1 VHQGHCPLDNAQAI
15 HDGVVG
21 AQQHIHHRIPDAH
34 HIKRLPQAHAR
45 GLSTCARPLAR
56 QERPDATAVEAAG
69 NSATLR
75 PAGSLVAEFPAAS
88 AAGAPV
94 CSTSQAV
101 GSVRAVT
108 LLTDGSPNA
117 NPYRLPRDVR
127 PDRYDIVIEPD
138 LDAARFVGEVHIEAT
153 VHAPID
159 SVTLNAAE
167 LECSDVM
174 LSQDGTTSG
183 AEISFDAETERMTL
197 RPADGRRLEPG
208 NLRISCTFAG
218 ELNDQLR
225 GFYRSTFVD
234 EAGEAHTIATTQFE
248 STNARRAFP
257 CFDEPDFKAVF
268 GVTMIVPADLMAVSC
283 GEVVSSEILADGRRR
298 DTFADTMQM
307 STYLMAFIVGDL
319 EATEPIDV
327 GGVPL
332 RIVHVRGKSALTG
345 FGLEA
350 GAFALAW
357 LVDYYGIGYP
367 GTKVDLIAV
376 PDFAF
381 GAMENM
387 GAITFRETLL
397 LADPQKATTA
407 ELLRI
412 VDVVAHELA
421 HMWFG
426 NLVTMDWWNGI
437 WLKEAFATF
446 MQVAATDAFRPEWKR
461 WDEFSIERGAAFDVD
476 ALSTTRPVEY
486 EVVSPADAEGMYDV
500 LTYEKGA
507 AVVRMLEQYLGPD
520 RFAAGVHNY
529 LERHSYANTTT
540 TDLWDAL
547 ETSSG
552 EPVRT
557 VMDGWI
563 FTGGYP
569 IVSVEPHPSGLTLS
583 QHRFVYGTARSGA
596 DAAGPGGPG
605 AGGQGSAVWS
615 VPVMVRARLADGRTV
630 TERLLLSDATAN
642 VDLGGTVEW
651 AVVNAGGHG
660 YYRVRYS
667 AGLLAAVARQA
678 LEVLE
683 PIERYGLVD
692 DTYAAV
698 VAGDASAAEFI
709 GLVTDLGSETD
720 LHVWQRTIG
729 GLKGLHA
736 IAEPDGREALSVL
749 IRDLATTALG
759 VLGFEP
765 QPGEP
770 DLDRE
775 LRGVLFE
782 AAGGR
787 GRDELVRARARAI
800 FENTT
805 DSGDAVEPNL
815 AAAAVQVV
823 AAAGDE
829 TDYGRM
835 LELYRSAD
843 TPQSELRYL
852 QSLLLFE
859 DAALFKRTLEL
870 FAAEV
875 RTQNAPYL
883 LGAAMT
889 HLDHGPAAWAFIR
902 DRWDELTDRFPQN
915 SISRMAGG
923 IRGLHTRELAG
934 EVDAF
939 FAEHEVPQGAL
950 TLAQHIEKM
959 WVNVRLREREGARI
973 GPDPAAPAS

>member
-1 VHQGHCPLDNAQAI
+1 M
-15 HDGVVG
+15 
-21 AQQHIHHRIPDAH
+21 
-34 HIKRLPQAHAR
+34 
-45 GLSTCARPLAR
+45 
-56 QERPDATAVEAAG
+56 
-69 NSATLR
+69 
-75 PAGSLVAEFPAAS
+75 
-88 AAGAPV
+88 
-94 CSTSQAV
+94 
-101 GSVRAVT
+101 RAVT
-108 LLTDGSPNA
+108 LLTDSSPDA
-117 NPYRLPRDVR
+117 NPYRLPRNVH
-127 PDRYDIVIEPD
+127 PVRYDILIEPD
-138 LDAARFVGEVHIEAT
+138 LEAARFVGEVSIDAK
-153 VHAPID
+153 VHASID

-167 LECSDVM
+167 LECTDATLRQGDRTV
-174 LSQDGTTSG
+174 G
-183 AEISFDAETERMTL
+183 ADISFDPDTERMML
-197 RPADGRRLEPG
+197 RPADGSRLEPG
-208 NLRISCTFAG
+208 DLQIACTFAG
-218 ELNDQLR
+218 VLNDQLR

-234 EAGEAHTIATTQFE
+234 EAGETHTIATTQFE

-257 CFDEPDFKAVF
+257 CFDEPDLKAVF
-268 GVTMIVPADLMAVSC
+268 GVTMIVPAGLMAVSC
-283 GEVVSSEILADGRRR
+283 GEVVSSETLPDGRRR

-319 EATEPIDV
+319 EATDPVDV

-332 RIVHVRGKSALTG
+332 RIVHVRGKSALTS

-357 LVDYYGIGYP
+357 LVDYYGIDYP

-446 MQVAATDAFRPEWKR
+446 MQVATTDAFRPEWKR
-461 WDEFSIERGAAFDVD
+461 WDEFCIERGAAFDVD
-476 ALSTTRPVEY
+476 ALSSTRPIEY
-486 EVVSPADAEGMYDV
+486 EVISPADAEGMYDV

-520 RFAAGVHNY
+520 RFAVGVQHY

-552 EPVRT
+552 EPVRS

-563 FTGGYP
+563 FKGGYP
-569 IVSVEPHPSGLTLS
+569 ILSVERDADGLKVS
-583 QHRFVYGTARSGA
+583 QQRFTYGG
-596 DAAGPGGPG
+596 DAPNA
-605 AGGQGSAVWS
+605 ASAEQGDGELWS
-615 VPVMVRARLADGRTV
+615 VPVMVRAQLAGTGIV
-630 TERLLLSDATAN
+630 ERRFLLSGASTV
-642 VDLGGTVEW
+642 VDLGGPVSW
-651 AVVNAGGHG
+651 AVVNSGGHG
-660 YYRVRYS
+660 YYRVRY
-667 AGLLAAVARQA
+667 GGDLLGAVSRQA
-678 LEVLE
+678 LEVLD

-709 GLVTDLGSETD
+709 ELVTDLGLETD
-720 LHVWQRTIG
+720 LHVWQRMIG

-736 IAEPDGREALSVL
+736 IAEPTGRAALEVL

-787 GRDELVRARARAI
+787 GRDELVRTRAREI
-800 FENTT
+800 FETSIGN
-805 DSGDAVEPNL
+805 GNAVEPNL
-815 AAAAVQVV
+815 AAAAVQVA
-823 AAAGDE
+823 AAAGDQ
-829 TDYGRM
+829 TDYERM
-835 LELYRSAD
+835 IDLYRSAD

-852 QSLLLFE
+852 QALLGFEPRDLFE
-859 DAALFKRTLEL
+859 RTLEL
-870 FAAEV
+870 IATEV
-875 RTQNAPYL
+875 RTQNAPYM

-889 HLDHGPAAWAFIR
+889 HLDWGPVAWKFVR
-902 DRWDELTDRFPQN
+902 DQWDELTSRFPQN
-915 SISRMAGG
+915 SIPRMVGG
-923 IRGLHTRELAG
+923 IRGLNTRELAD
-934 EVDAF
+934 EVEAF

-950 TLAQHIEKM
+950 TVAQHLEKM
-959 WVNVRLREREGARI
+959 WVNVRLRERESARL
-973 GPDPAAPAS
+973 G

>member
-1 VHQGHCPLDNAQAI
+1 MPTTSSESADSTH
-15 HDGVVG
+15 VG
-21 AQQHIHHRIPDAH
+21 LA
-34 HIKRLPQAHAR
+34 PQ
-45 GLSTCARPLAR
+45 L
-56 QERPDATAVEAAG
+56 
-69 NSATLR
+69 
-75 PAGSLVAEFPAAS
+75 AGSH
-88 AAGAPV
+88 G
-94 CSTSQAV
+94 V

-138 LDAARFVGEVHIEAT
+138 LGAARFVGEVRIEAT

-167 LECSDVM
+167 LECSDAA
-174 LSQDGTTSG
+174 LSQGSTTSS
-183 AEISFDAETERMTL
+183 AEISFDPETERMTL
-197 RPADGRRLEPG
+197 RPSDGRQLEPG
-208 NLRISCTFAG
+208 DLRISCTFAG

-234 EAGEAHTIATTQFE
+234 EAGETRTIATTQFE

-257 CFDEPDFKAVF
+257 CFDEPDLKAVF

-319 EATEPIDV
+319 EATEPTDV

-357 LVDYYGIGYP
+357 LVDYYGIPYP

-446 MQVAATDAFRPEWKR
+446 MQVATTDAFRPEWKR

-476 ALSTTRPVEY
+476 ALSTTRPIEY

-520 RFAAGVHNY
+520 RFAAGVQRY

-552 EPVRT
+552 EPVRS

-583 QHRFVYGTARSGA
+583 QHRFVYGTESEGL
-596 DAAGPGGPG
+596 
-605 AGGQGSAVWS
+605 WS
-615 VPVMVRARLADGRTV
+615 VPVMVRARLVDGSTAER
-630 TERLLLSDATAN
+630 RLLLTDAAAT
-642 VDLGGTVEW
+642 VDLGGGVEW

-660 YYRVRYS
+660 YYRVRY
-667 AGLLAAVARQA
+667 GTDLLAAVARQA

-720 LHVWQRTIG
+720 LHVWQRMIG

-736 IAEPDGREALSVL
+736 IAEPDGRETLAVL

-787 GRDELVRARARAI
+787 GRDELVRARAREL
-800 FENTT
+800 FETAV
-805 DSGDAVEPNL
+805 DSRAAVEPNL
-815 AAAAVQVV
+815 AAAAVQVA

-829 TDYGRM
+829 TDYERM

-843 TPQSELRYL
+843 TPQSELRYV

-859 DAALFKRTLEL
+859 DPTLFKRTLEL

-889 HLDHGPAAWAFIR
+889 HLDHGPMAWAFVR

-915 SISRMAGG
+915 SISRMVGG
-923 IRGLHTRELAG
+923 IRGLHTRALAA
-934 EVDAF
+934 EVEAF
-939 FAEHEVPQGAL
+939 FSEHEVPQGAL
-950 TLAQHIEKM
+950 TVAQHLEKM

-973 GPDPAAPAS
+973 G

>member
-1 VHQGHCPLDNAQAI
+1 MPTTSSESADSTH
-15 HDGVVG
+15 VG
-21 AQQHIHHRIPDAH
+21 LA
-34 HIKRLPQAHAR
+34 PQ
-45 GLSTCARPLAR
+45 LASSH
-56 QERPDATAVEAAG
+56 G
-69 NSATLR
+69 
-75 PAGSLVAEFPAAS
+75 
-88 AAGAPV
+88 
-94 CSTSQAV
+94 V

-138 LDAARFVGEVHIEAT
+138 LGAARFVGEVRIEAT

-167 LECSDVM
+167 LECSDAA
-174 LSQDGTTSG
+174 LSQGSTTSS
-183 AEISFDAETERMTL
+183 AEISFDPETERMTL
-197 RPADGRRLEPG
+197 RPSDGRQLEPG
-208 NLRISCTFAG
+208 DLRISCTFAG

-234 EAGEAHTIATTQFE
+234 EAGETRTIATTQFE

-257 CFDEPDFKAVF
+257 CFDEPDLKAVF

-319 EATEPIDV
+319 EATEPTDV

-357 LVDYYGIGYP
+357 LVDYYGIPYP

-446 MQVAATDAFRPEWKR
+446 MQVATTDAFRPEWKR

-476 ALSTTRPVEY
+476 ALSTTRPIEY

-520 RFAAGVHNY
+520 RFAAGVQHY

-552 EPVRT
+552 EPVRS

-583 QHRFVYGTARSGA
+583 QHRFVYGTDSEGL
-596 DAAGPGGPG
+596 
-605 AGGQGSAVWS
+605 WS
-615 VPVMVRARLADGRTV
+615 VPVMVRARLVDGSTAER
-630 TERLLLSDATAN
+630 RLLLTDTAAT
-642 VDLGGTVEW
+642 VDLGGGVEW

-660 YYRVRYS
+660 YYRVRY
-667 AGLLAAVARQA
+667 GTDLLAAVARQA

-720 LHVWQRTIG
+720 LHVWQRMIG

-736 IAEPDGREALSVL
+736 IAEPDGRETLAVL

-787 GRDELVRARARAI
+787 GRDELVRARAREL
-800 FENTT
+800 FETAV
-805 DSGDAVEPNL
+805 DSRAAVEPNL
-815 AAAAVQVV
+815 AAAAVQVA

-829 TDYGRM
+829 TDYERM

-843 TPQSELRYL
+843 TPQSELRYV

-859 DAALFKRTLEL
+859 DPTLFKRTLEL

-889 HLDHGPAAWAFIR
+889 HLDHGPMAWAFVR

-915 SISRMAGG
+915 SISRMVGG
-923 IRGLHTRELAG
+923 IRGLHTRALAA
-934 EVDAF
+934 EVEAF
-939 FAEHEVPQGAL
+939 FSEHEVPQGAL
-950 TLAQHIEKM
+950 TVAQHLEKM

-973 GPDPAAPAS
+973 G

>member
-1 VHQGHCPLDNAQAI
+1 M
-15 HDGVVG
+15 
-21 AQQHIHHRIPDAH
+21 
-34 HIKRLPQAHAR
+34 R
-45 GLSTCARPLAR
+45 G
-56 QERPDATAVEAAG
+56 
-69 NSATLR
+69 
-75 PAGSLVAEFPAAS
+75 
-88 AAGAPV
+88 
-94 CSTSQAV
+94 
-101 GSVRAVT
+101 VT
-108 LLTDGSPNA
+108 LLTDGSPAA
-117 NPYRLPRDVR
+117 NPYRLPRDVL
-127 PDRYDIVIEPD
+127 PTRYDIIIEPD
-138 LDAARFVGEVHIEAT
+138 LDEARFAGEVVISAT
-153 VHAPID
+153 SYAPVD
-159 SVTLNAAE
+159 SIMLNAAD
-167 LECSDVM
+167 LECSEATLRQNGSSVA
-174 LSQDGTTSG
+174 
-183 AEISFDAETERMTL
+183 AEVTFQPETERMTL
-197 RPADGRRLEPG
+197 RPADGRRIEPG
-208 NLRISCTFAG
+208 DLQISCTFAG

-234 EAGEAHTIATTQFE
+234 EAGEARTIATTQFE

-268 GVTMIVPADLMAVSC
+268 GVTMIVPAELMAVSC
-283 GEVVSSEILADGRRR
+283 GAVVSSQVLADGRRR

-319 EATEPIDV
+319 EATEPVDV

-332 RIVHVRGKSALTG
+332 RIVYVRGKSELTS

-357 LVDYYGIGYP
+357 LVDYYGIDYP

-397 LADPQKATTA
+397 LADPRTATTA

-446 MQVAATDAFRPEWKR
+446 MQVATTDAFRPEWKR
-461 WDEFSIERGAAFDVD
+461 WDEFCIERGAAFDVD

-520 RFAAGVHNY
+520 RFAAGVQHY

-552 EPVRT
+552 EPVRS

-563 FTGGYP
+563 FTRGYP
-569 IVSVEPHPSGLTLS
+569 IVSVEPHPAGLTVA
-583 QHRFVYGTARSGA
+583 QHRFMYGSGDSTAA
-596 DAAGPGGPG
+596 DDAAE
-605 AGGQGSAVWS
+605 AATWS

-630 TERLLLSDATAN
+630 SERLLLTEASTD
-642 VDLGGTVEW
+642 VDLGGPVEW
-651 AVVNAGGHG
+651 AIVNSGGHG

-667 AGLLAAVARQA
+667 ADLLAAVARQA

-698 VAGDASAAEFI
+698 VAGNASAADFI
-709 GLVTDLGSETD
+709 GLVTDLGAETD
-720 LHVWQRTIG
+720 LHVWQRMIG

-736 IAEPDGREALSVL
+736 IAEPDGRAALAVL

-765 QPGEP
+765 QPGES

-787 GRDELVRARARAI
+787 GRDELVRTRAKEMLETAI
-800 FENTT
+800 G
-805 DSGDAVEPNL
+805 DSAAVEPNL
-815 AAAAVQVV
+815 AAAAVQVA

-829 TDYGRM
+829 TDYEQM
-835 LELYRSAD
+835 AELYRSAD

-859 DAALFKRTLEL
+859 DSGLFKRTLEL

-883 LGAAMT
+883 LSAAMT
-889 HLDHGPAAWAFIR
+889 HLDHGPVAWAFVR
-902 DRWDELTDRFPQN
+902 DRWDELTDQFPQN
-915 SISRMAGG
+915 SISRMVGG
-923 IRGLHTRELAG
+923 IRALHTRELAT
-934 EVDAF
+934 EVETF
-939 FAEHEVPQGAL
+939 FSEHEVPQGAL
-950 TLAQHIEKM
+950 TVAQHIEKM
-959 WVNVRLREREGARI
+959 WVNVRLREREGARL
-973 GPDPAAPAS
+973 G

>member
-1 VHQGHCPLDNAQAI
+1 M
-15 HDGVVG
+15 
-21 AQQHIHHRIPDAH
+21 
-34 HIKRLPQAHAR
+34 
-45 GLSTCARPLAR
+45 
-56 QERPDATAVEAAG
+56 
-69 NSATLR
+69 
-75 PAGSLVAEFPAAS
+75 
-88 AAGAPV
+88 
-94 CSTSQAV
+94 
-101 GSVRAVT
+101 RAVT
-108 LLTDGSPNA
+108 FLTDGSPDA
-117 NPYRLPRDVR
+117 NPYRLPRDVL
-127 PDRYDIVIEPD
+127 PSRYDIVIEPD
-138 LDAARFVGEVHIEAT
+138 IEETRFVGEVVISAT
-153 VHAPID
+153 VQAAVD
-159 SVTLNAAE
+159 SIMLNAAD
-167 LECSDVM
+167 LECSRAT
-174 LSQDGTTSG
+174 LQQDGSAIA
-183 AEISFDAETERMTL
+183 AEVTFDAETERMAL
-197 RPADGRRLEPG
+197 RPADGRRLETG
-208 NLRISCTFAG
+208 ELRISCTFAG

-234 EAGEAHTIATTQFE
+234 EDGEVRTIATTQFE

-283 GEVVSSEILADGRRR
+283 SEVVSSEILADGRRR
-298 DTFADTMQM
+298 DTFTDTMEM

-319 EATEPIDV
+319 EATEPVDV

-397 LADPQKATTA
+397 LADPDKATTA

-446 MQVAATDAFRPEWKR
+446 MQVATTDAFRPEWKR

-507 AVVRMLEQYLGPD
+507 AVVRMLEQFLGPD
-520 RFAAGVHNY
+520 RFAAGVQHY

-552 EPVRT
+552 EPVRS

-563 FTGGYP
+563 FTRGYP
-569 IVSVEPHPSGLTLS
+569 IVSVEPHHDGLRIA
-583 QHRFVYGTARSGA
+583 QHRFVYGSGDSA
-596 DAAGPGGPG
+596 GAETPDAAI
-605 AGGQGSAVWS
+605 WS
-615 VPVMVRARLADGRTV
+615 VPVMVRARLVDGSTV
-630 TERLLLSDATAN
+630 ERQFLLTDASAAL
-642 VDLGGTVEW
+642 DLGGPVEW
-651 AVVNAGGHG
+651 AIVNSGGHG

-667 AGLLAAVARQA
+667 AELLAAVARQA

-709 GLVTDLGSETD
+709 GLVADLGSETD
-720 LHVWQRTIG
+720 LHVWQRMIW

-736 IAEPDGREALSVL
+736 IASPGGREALAVL

-770 DLDRE
+770 DLERE

-787 GRDELVRARARAI
+787 GRDELVRARAREL
-800 FENTT
+800 FEEAVGN
-805 DSGDAVEPNL
+805 SAAVEPNL
-815 AAAAVQVV
+815 AAAVVQVA

-829 TDYGRM
+829 TDYEQM
-835 LELYRSAD
+835 LELYGSAD

-859 DAALFKRTLEL
+859 DRGLFERTLEL

-889 HLDHGPAAWAFIR
+889 HLDHGPLAWAFIR

-915 SISRMAGG
+915 SISRMVGG
-923 IRGLHTRELAG
+923 IRGLHTRELAT
-934 EVDAF
+934 EVEAF
-939 FAEHEVPQGAL
+939 FSEHEVPQGAL
-950 TLAQHIEKM
+950 TVAQHVEKM

-973 GPDPAAPAS
+973 SQAAAAPTS

>member
-1 VHQGHCPLDNAQAI
+1 M
-15 HDGVVG
+15 
-21 AQQHIHHRIPDAH
+21 
-34 HIKRLPQAHAR
+34 
-45 GLSTCARPLAR
+45 
-56 QERPDATAVEAAG
+56 
-69 NSATLR
+69 
-75 PAGSLVAEFPAAS
+75 
-88 AAGAPV
+88 
-94 CSTSQAV
+94 
-101 GSVRAVT
+101 RAVT
-108 LLTDGSPNA
+108 FLIPGPPPKSGSDGSGAPDA
-117 NPYRLPRDVR
+117 NPYRLPRDVQ
-127 PDRYDIVIEPD
+127 PVRYDIVIEPD
-138 LDAARFVGEVHIEAT
+138 LEAARFVGEVRIEAT
-153 VHAPID
+153 VQRPVD
-159 SVTLNAAE
+159 SVTLNAAD
-167 LECSDVM
+167 LECSDATLRQSGRAV
-174 LSQDGTTSG
+174 G
-183 AEISFDAETERMTL
+183 AEISFDPETERMTL
-197 RPADGRRLEPG
+197 RPVDGSSLDVGQVQIACR
-208 NLRISCTFAG
+208 FAG

-234 EAGEAHTIATTQFE
+234 EAGETRTIATTQFE

-257 CFDEPDFKAVF
+257 CFDEPDLKAVF
-268 GVTMIVPADLMAVSC
+268 GVTMIVPPDLMAVSC
-283 GEVVSSEILADGRRR
+283 GELVSSEATTDGRRR
-298 DTFADTMQM
+298 DTFADTIQM

-319 EATEPIDV
+319 EATDPVDV

-332 RIVHVRGKSALTG
+332 RIVHVRGKSALTA

-350 GAFALAW
+350 GAFSLAW
-357 LVDYYGIGYP
+357 LVDYYGIDYP

-446 MQVAATDAFRPEWKR
+446 MQVATTDAFRPEWKR

-520 RFAAGVHNY
+520 RFAAGVQHY
-529 LERHSYANTTT
+529 LERNSYANTTT

-547 ETSSG
+547 ESSSG
-552 EPVRT
+552 EPVRS

-563 FTGGYP
+563 FKGGYP
-569 IVSVEPHPSGLTLS
+569 IVSVDAHSSGLTVS
-583 QHRFVYGTARSGA
+583 QHRFVYGTGESDDA
-596 DAAGPGGPG
+596 DAEI
-605 AGGQGSAVWS
+605 WS
-615 VPVMVRARLADGRTV
+615 VPVMVRARLADGNTV
-630 TERLLLSDATAN
+630 ERRLLLADASAT
-642 VDLGGTVEW
+642 VDLDGPVEW
-651 AVVNAGGHG
+651 TVVNAGGHG

-667 AGLLAAVARQA
+667 GDLLAAVARQA

-720 LHVWQRTIG
+720 LHVWQRMIW

-736 IAEPDGREALSVL
+736 IAEPAGRETVAVL

-787 GRDELVRARARAI
+787 GRDELVRTRAREL
-800 FENTT
+800 FEAA
-805 DSGDAVEPNL
+805 SGNGAAVEPNL
-815 AAAAVQVV
+815 AAAAVQV
-823 AAAGDE
+823 AAASGDE
-829 TDYGRM
+829 TDYERM
-835 LELYRSAD
+835 VELYRSAD

-852 QSLLLFE
+852 QALLLFE
-859 DAALFKRTLEL
+859 DRQLFERTLEL
-870 FAAEV
+870 FATEV

-889 HLDHGPAAWAFIR
+889 HLDWGPVAWEFIR
-902 DRWDELTDRFPQN
+902 DQWDELTSRFPQN
-915 SISRMAGG
+915 SISRMVGG
-923 IRGLHTRELAG
+923 IRGLNTRDLAT
-934 EVDAF
+934 EVETF
-939 FAEHEVPQGAL
+939 FATHEVPQGAL
-950 TLAQHIEKM
+950 TVAQHIEKM
-959 WVNVRLREREGARI
+959 WVNVRLREHEGARI
-973 GPDPAAPAS
+973 GLPSQAQTS

>member
-1 VHQGHCPLDNAQAI
+1 M
-15 HDGVVG
+15 
-21 AQQHIHHRIPDAH
+21 
-34 HIKRLPQAHAR
+34 
-45 GLSTCARPLAR
+45 
-56 QERPDATAVEAAG
+56 
-69 NSATLR
+69 
-75 PAGSLVAEFPAAS
+75 
-88 AAGAPV
+88 
-94 CSTSQAV
+94 
-101 GSVRAVT
+101 RAVT

-138 LDAARFVGEVHIEAT
+138 LDAARFVGEVDIEAT

-167 LECSDVM
+167 LECSDAT
-174 LSQDGTTSG
+174 LSQGGTTSA
-183 AEISFDAETERMTL
+183 AEISFDHETERMTL
-197 RPADGRRLEPG
+197 RPSDGRQLEPG

-268 GVTMIVPADLMAVSC
+268 GVTMIVPAELMAVSC

-298 DTFADTMQM
+298 DTFADTMLM

-319 EATEPIDV
+319 EATEPTDV

-332 RIVHVRGKSALTG
+332 RIVHVRGKSALTE
-345 FGLEA
+345 FGQQA

-357 LVDYYGIGYP
+357 LVDYYGIPYP

-446 MQVAATDAFRPEWKR
+446 MQVATTDAFRPEWKR

-476 ALSTTRPVEY
+476 ALSTTRPIEY
-486 EVVSPADAEGMYDV
+486 EVISPADAEGMYDV

-520 RFAAGVHNY
+520 RFAAGVQHY

-552 EPVRT
+552 EPVRS

-569 IVSVEPHPSGLTLS
+569 IVSVEPHTAGLTLS
-583 QHRFVYGTARSGA
+583 QHRFVYGTEPN
-596 DAAGPGGPG
+596 AGTGL
-605 AGGQGSAVWS
+605 WS
-615 VPVMVRARLADGRTV
+615 VPVMVRARLVDGSIAER
-630 TERLLLSDATAN
+630 RLLLTDAAAT
-642 VDLGGTVEW
+642 VDLGGAVEW

-660 YYRVRYS
+660 YYRVRYG
-667 AGLLAAVARQA
+667 ADLLAAVARQA

-698 VAGDASAAEFI
+698 VAGHASAAEFI
-709 GLVTDLGSETD
+709 GLVSDLGSETD
-720 LHVWQRTIG
+720 LHVWQRMIG
-729 GLKGLHA
+729 GLKGLHS
-736 IAEPDGREALSVL
+736 IAEPDGRDALAVL

-787 GRDELVRARARAI
+787 GRDELVRTRARELFEAAI
-800 FENTT
+800 
-805 DSGDAVEPNL
+805 DSSAAVEPNL
-815 AAAAVQVV
+815 AAAAVQVA

-829 TDYGRM
+829 TDYERM

-852 QSLLLFE
+852 QSLLLFA
-859 DAALFKRTLEL
+859 DAELFKRTLEL

-889 HLDHGPAAWAFIR
+889 HLDHGPTAWAFVR
-902 DRWDELTDRFPQN
+902 DRWPELTDRFPQN
-915 SISRMAGG
+915 SISRMVGG
-923 IRGLHTRELAG
+923 IRGLHTRELAA
-934 EVDAF
+934 EVEAF
-939 FAEHEVPQGAL
+939 FSEHEVPQGAL
-950 TLAQHIEKM
+950 TVAQHIEKM

-973 GPDPAAPAS
+973 G

>member
-1 VHQGHCPLDNAQAI
+1 M
-15 HDGVVG
+15 
-21 AQQHIHHRIPDAH
+21 
-34 HIKRLPQAHAR
+34 
-45 GLSTCARPLAR
+45 
-56 QERPDATAVEAAG
+56 
-69 NSATLR
+69 
-75 PAGSLVAEFPAAS
+75 
-88 AAGAPV
+88 
-94 CSTSQAV
+94 
-101 GSVRAVT
+101 RAVT
-108 LLTDGSPNA
+108 LLTDGLPDT
-117 NPYRLPRDVR
+117 NPYRLPRDVL
-127 PDRYDIVIEPD
+127 PDRYDIVIEPHID
-138 LDAARFVGEVHIEAT
+138 EARFVGEVVISAT
-153 VHAPID
+153 VQAPVD
-159 SVTLNAAE
+159 SIMLNAAE
-167 LECSDVM
+167 LECTEATLRQGDRTV
-174 LSQDGTTSG
+174 G
-183 AEISFDAETERMTL
+183 ADISFDPDTERMML
-197 RPADGRRLEPG
+197 RPADGSRLEPG
-208 NLRISCTFAG
+208 NLQIACTFAG
-218 ELNDQLR
+218 VLNDQLR

-234 EAGEAHTIATTQFE
+234 EAGETQTIATTQFE

-257 CFDEPDFKAVF
+257 CFDEPDLKAVF
-268 GVTMIVPADLMAVSC
+268 GVTMIVPAGLMAVSC
-283 GEVVSSEILADGRRR
+283 GEVVSSETLPDGRRR

-319 EATEPIDV
+319 EATDPVDV

-332 RIVHVRGKSALTG
+332 RIVHVRGKSALTS

-357 LVDYYGIGYP
+357 LVDYYGIDYP
-367 GTKVDLIAV
+367 GSKVDLIAV

-446 MQVAATDAFRPEWKR
+446 MQVATTDAFRPEWKR
-461 WDEFSIERGAAFDVD
+461 WDEFCIERGAAFDVD
-476 ALSTTRPVEY
+476 ALSSTRPIEY
-486 EVVSPADAEGMYDV
+486 EVISPADAEGMYDV

-520 RFAAGVHNY
+520 RFAVGVQHY

-552 EPVRT
+552 EPVRS

-563 FTGGYP
+563 FKGGYP
-569 IVSVEPHPSGLTLS
+569 ILSVERDAGGLRVS
-583 QHRFVYGTARSGA
+583 QQRFTYGGDAP
-596 DAAGPGGPG
+596 DAA
-605 AGGQGSAVWS
+605 SAEQSEGELWS
-615 VPVMVRARLADGRTV
+615 VPVMVRARLAGTGTV
-630 TERLLLSDATAN
+630 ERRFLLSGASTV
-642 VDLGGTVEW
+642 VDLGGPVSW
-651 AVVNAGGHG
+651 AVVNSGGHG
-660 YYRVRYS
+660 YYRVRY
-667 AGLLAAVARQA
+667 GGDLLGAVARQA
-678 LEVLE
+678 LEVLD

-709 GLVTDLGSETD
+709 ELVTDLGLETD
-720 LHVWQRTIG
+720 LHVWQRMIG

-736 IAEPDGREALSVL
+736 IAEPSGRAALEVL

-787 GRDELVRARARAI
+787 GRDDLVRTRAREI
-800 FENTT
+800 FETSIGN
-805 DSGDAVEPNL
+805 GAAVEPNL
-815 AAAAVQVV
+815 AAAAVQVA
-823 AAAGDE
+823 AAAGDQ
-829 TDYGRM
+829 TDYERM
-835 LELYRSAD
+835 MDLYRSAD

-852 QSLLLFE
+852 GALLGFEQRDLFE
-859 DAALFKRTLEL
+859 RTLEL
-870 FAAEV
+870 IATEV
-875 RTQNAPYL
+875 RTQNAPYM

-889 HLDHGPAAWAFIR
+889 HLDWGPVAWKFVR
-902 DRWDELTDRFPQN
+902 DQWDELTSRFPQN
-915 SISRMAGG
+915 SIPRMVGG
-923 IRGLHTRELAG
+923 IRGLNTRELAD
-934 EVDAF
+934 EVEAF
-939 FAEHEVPQGAL
+939 FAEHDVPQGAL
-950 TLAQHIEKM
+950 TVAQHIEKM
-959 WVNVRLREREGARI
+959 WVNVRLRERESARI
-973 GPDPAAPAS
+973 G

>member
-1 VHQGHCPLDNAQAI
+1 MV
-15 HDGVVG
+15 
-21 AQQHIHHRIPDAH
+21 
-34 HIKRLPQAHAR
+34 
-45 GLSTCARPLAR
+45 
-56 QERPDATAVEAAG
+56 
-69 NSATLR
+69 SATT
-75 PAGSLVAEFPAAS
+75 AQ
-88 AAGAPV
+88 
-94 CSTSQAV
+94 TV

-108 LLTDGSPNA
+108 FLLSGPSADGPAMTSV

-127 PDRYDIVIEPD
+127 PVRYDLVIEPD
-138 LDAARFVGEVHIEAT
+138 LDAARFVGEVAIAAT
-153 VHAPID
+153 LSGPVD
-159 SVTLNAAE
+159 SVTLNTAE
-167 LECSDVM
+167 LECSDATLRQGDITV
-174 LSQDGTTSG
+174 G

-197 RPADGRRLEPG
+197 RPLGGAQLEPG
-208 NLRISCTFAG
+208 DVRIACRFAG
-218 ELNDQLR
+218 ELNDKLR
-225 GFYRSTFVD
+225 GFYRSTFVND
-234 EAGEAHTIATTQFE
+234 AGETRTIATTQFE

-268 GVTMIVPADLMAVSC
+268 GVTMIVPSDLMAISC
-283 GEVVSSEILADGRRR
+283 GELVSSEPTADGRRR
-298 DTFADTMQM
+298 DTFADTMHM

-319 EATEPIDV
+319 EATDPVDV

-332 RIVHVRGKSALTG
+332 RIVHVRGKSSLTG

-350 GAFALAW
+350 AAFALAW
-357 LVDYYGIGYP
+357 LVDYYGIDYP

-397 LADPQKATTA
+397 LADPAKATTA

-412 VDVVAHELA
+412 VDVIAHELA

-446 MQVAATDAFRPEWKR
+446 MQVTTTDAFRPEWQR

-476 ALSTTRPVEY
+476 ALSTTRPIEY
-486 EVVSPADAEGMYDV
+486 EVVSPEDAEGMYDV

-507 AVVRMLEQYLGPD
+507 AVVRMLEQYLGAAG
-520 RFAAGVHNY
+520 FAAGVRHY
-529 LERHSYANTTT
+529 LNRHSYANVTT

-547 ETSSG
+547 EESSG
-552 EPVRT
+552 EPVRA

-563 FTGGYP
+563 FRGGYP
-569 IVSVEPHPSGLTLS
+569 ILAVELHSAGLEIS
-583 QHRFVYGTARSGA
+583 QHRFMYSDSG
-596 DAAGPGGPG
+596 DDGAA
-605 AGGQGSAVWS
+605 AEASTWS
-615 VPVMVRARLADGRTV
+615 VPVIVRARVDGKIVER
-630 TERLLLSDATAN
+630 RLLLEGPSVRLDM
-642 VDLGGTVEW
+642 GGPVEW

-667 AGLLAAVARQA
+667 GELLARTARQA
-678 LEVLE
+678 LEVMA

-698 VAGDASAAEFI
+698 VAGHAPASEFVQ
-709 GLVTDLGSETD
+709 LVTDLASETD
-720 LHVWQRTIG
+720 LHVWQRIVW

-736 IAEPDGREALSVL
+736 IAEPHGRDTLAVL

-765 QPGEP
+765 RSDEP

-787 GRDELVRARARAI
+787 GRDELVRARAREL
-800 FENTT
+800 F
-805 DSGDAVEPNL
+805 DAAPHGAATVEPNL
-815 AAAAVQVV
+815 AAAAVQVA

-829 TDYGRM
+829 TDYERM
-835 LELYRSAD
+835 VELYRGAD

-852 QSLLLFE
+852 QALLLF
-859 DAALFKRTLEL
+859 DRRDLFERTLEL
-870 FAAEV
+870 FATEV

-883 LGAAMT
+883 LSAAMT
-889 HLDHGPAAWAFIR
+889 HLDWGPVAWEFVR
-902 DRWDELTDRFPQN
+902 DQWDDLTERFPQN
-915 SISRMAGG
+915 SIARMAGG
-923 IRGLHTRELAG
+923 VRGLSTRSLAT
-934 EVDAF
+934 EVEAF
-939 FAEHEVPQGAL
+939 FADHEVPQGAL
-950 TLAQHIEKM
+950 TVAQHLEKM
-959 WVNVRLREREGARI
+959 WVNVRLREREGARL
-973 GPDPAAPAS
+973 GRAT

>member
-1 VHQGHCPLDNAQAI
+1 MPTTSSESADSTH
-15 HDGVVG
+15 VG
-21 AQQHIHHRIPDAH
+21 LA
-34 HIKRLPQAHAR
+34 PQ
-45 GLSTCARPLAR
+45 LASSH
-56 QERPDATAVEAAG
+56 G
-69 NSATLR
+69 
-75 PAGSLVAEFPAAS
+75 
-88 AAGAPV
+88 
-94 CSTSQAV
+94 V

-138 LDAARFVGEVHIEAT
+138 LGAARFVGEVRIEAT

-167 LECSDVM
+167 LECSDAA
-174 LSQDGTTSG
+174 LSQGSTTSS
-183 AEISFDAETERMTL
+183 AEISFDPETERMTL
-197 RPADGRRLEPG
+197 RPADGRQLEPG
-208 NLRISCTFAG
+208 DLRISCTFAG

-234 EAGEAHTIATTQFE
+234 EAGETRTIATTQFE

-257 CFDEPDFKAVF
+257 CFDEPDLKAVF

-357 LVDYYGIGYP
+357 LVDYYGIPYP

-446 MQVAATDAFRPEWKR
+446 MQVATTDAFRPEWKR

-476 ALSTTRPVEY
+476 ALSTTRPIEY

-520 RFAAGVHNY
+520 RFAAGVQHY

-552 EPVRT
+552 EPVRS

-583 QHRFVYGTARSGA
+583 QHRFVYGTESEGL
-596 DAAGPGGPG
+596 
-605 AGGQGSAVWS
+605 WS
-615 VPVMVRARLADGRTV
+615 VPVMVRARLVDGSTAER
-630 TERLLLSDATAN
+630 RLLLTDTAAT
-642 VDLGGTVEW
+642 VDLGGSVEW

-660 YYRVRYS
+660 YYRVRY
-667 AGLLAAVARQA
+667 GTDLLAAVARQA

-720 LHVWQRTIG
+720 LHVWQRMIG

-736 IAEPDGREALSVL
+736 IAEPDGRETLAVL

-787 GRDELVRARARAI
+787 GRDELVRARAREL
-800 FENTT
+800 FETAV
-805 DSGDAVEPNL
+805 DSRAAVEPNL
-815 AAAAVQVV
+815 AAAAVQVA

-829 TDYGRM
+829 TDYERM

-843 TPQSELRYL
+843 TPQSELRYV

-859 DAALFKRTLEL
+859 DPTLFKRTLEL

-889 HLDHGPAAWAFIR
+889 HLDHGPMAWAFVR

-915 SISRMAGG
+915 SISRMVGG
-923 IRGLHTRELAG
+923 IRGLHTRALAA
-934 EVDAF
+934 EVEAF
-939 FAEHEVPQGAL
+939 FSEHEVPQGAL
-950 TLAQHIEKM
+950 TVAQHLEKM

-973 GPDPAAPAS
+973 G

>member
-1 VHQGHCPLDNAQAI
+1 M
-15 HDGVVG
+15 
-21 AQQHIHHRIPDAH
+21 
-34 HIKRLPQAHAR
+34 
-45 GLSTCARPLAR
+45 
-56 QERPDATAVEAAG
+56 
-69 NSATLR
+69 
-75 PAGSLVAEFPAAS
+75 
-88 AAGAPV
+88 
-94 CSTSQAV
+94 
-101 GSVRAVT
+101 RAVT
-108 LLTDGSPNA
+108 LLTDGSPDA
-117 NPYRLPRDVR
+117 NPYRLPRDVL
-127 PDRYDIVIEPD
+127 PSRYDIVMEPD
-138 LDAARFVGEVHIEAT
+138 IDEARFVGEVVISAT
-153 VHAPID
+153 VQAPVD
-159 SVTLNAAE
+159 SIMLNAAD
-167 LECSDVM
+167 LDCSVAT
-174 LSQDGTTSG
+174 LQQNGSAIA
-183 AEISFDAETERMTL
+183 AEVTFDAETERMAL

-208 NLRISCTFAG
+208 ELQISCSFAG

-234 EAGEAHTIATTQFE
+234 EDGEVRTIATTQFE

-283 GEVVSSEILADGRRR
+283 SEVVSSEILADGRRR
-298 DTFADTMQM
+298 DTFADTMEM

-319 EATEPIDV
+319 EATVPVDV

-397 LADPQKATTA
+397 LADPDKATTA

-446 MQVAATDAFRPEWKR
+446 MQVATTDAFRPEWKR

-507 AVVRMLEQYLGPD
+507 AVVRMLEQFLGPD
-520 RFAAGVHNY
+520 RFAAGVQHY

-552 EPVRT
+552 EPVRS

-563 FTGGYP
+563 FTRGYP
-569 IVSVEPHPSGLTLS
+569 IVSVEPHHDGLRIA
-583 QHRFVYGTARSGA
+583 QHRFVYGSGDSA
-596 DAAGPGGPG
+596 GAEAPDAAI
-605 AGGQGSAVWS
+605 WS
-615 VPVMVRARLADGRTV
+615 VPVMVRARLVDGSTV
-630 TERLLLSDATAN
+630 ERQLLLTDASAAL
-642 VDLGGTVEW
+642 DLGGSVEW
-651 AVVNAGGHG
+651 AIVNSGGHG

-667 AGLLAAVARQA
+667 AELLAAVARQA

-720 LHVWQRTIG
+720 LHVWQRMIW

-736 IAEPDGREALSVL
+736 IAEPAGREALAVL

-770 DLDRE
+770 DLERE

-787 GRDELVRARARAI
+787 GRDELVRARAREL
-800 FENTT
+800 FEEAVG
-805 DSGDAVEPNL
+805 SSAAVEPNL
-815 AAAAVQVV
+815 AAAVVQVA

-829 TDYGRM
+829 TDFERM

-852 QSLLLFE
+852 QSLLLF
-859 DAALFKRTLEL
+859 DDRGLFERTLEL

-889 HLDHGPAAWAFIR
+889 HLDHGPLAWAFIR

-915 SISRMAGG
+915 SISRMVGG
-923 IRGLHTRELAG
+923 IRGMHTRELAT
-934 EVDAF
+934 EVEEF
-939 FAEHEVPQGAL
+939 LSEHEVPQGAL
-950 TLAQHIEKM
+950 TVAQHVEKM

-973 GPDPAAPAS
+973 GQTAAAPTS

>member
-1 VHQGHCPLDNAQAI
+1 M
-15 HDGVVG
+15 
-21 AQQHIHHRIPDAH
+21 
-34 HIKRLPQAHAR
+34 
-45 GLSTCARPLAR
+45 
-56 QERPDATAVEAAG
+56 
-69 NSATLR
+69 
-75 PAGSLVAEFPAAS
+75 
-88 AAGAPV
+88 
-94 CSTSQAV
+94 
-101 GSVRAVT
+101 RAVT
-108 LLTDGSPNA
+108 LLTDSSPDA
-117 NPYRLPRDVR
+117 NPYRLPRDVH
-127 PDRYDIVIEPD
+127 PVRYDILIEPD
-138 LDAARFVGEVHIEAT
+138 LEAARFVGEVSIDAK
-153 VHAPID
+153 VHASID

-167 LECSDVM
+167 LECTDATLRQGDRTV
-174 LSQDGTTSG
+174 G
-183 AEISFDAETERMTL
+183 ADISFDPDTERMLL
-197 RPADGRRLEPG
+197 RPADGSRLEPG
-208 NLRISCTFAG
+208 DLQIACTFAG
-218 ELNDQLR
+218 VLNDQLR

-234 EAGEAHTIATTQFE
+234 EAGETHTIATTQFE

-257 CFDEPDFKAVF
+257 CFDEPDLKAVF
-268 GVTMIVPADLMAVSC
+268 GVTMIVPAGLMAVSC
-283 GEVVSSEILADGRRR
+283 GEVVSSETLPDGRRR

-319 EATEPIDV
+319 EATDPVDV

-332 RIVHVRGKSALTG
+332 RIVHVRGKSALTS

-357 LVDYYGIGYP
+357 LVDYYGIDYP

-446 MQVAATDAFRPEWKR
+446 MQVATTDAFRPEWKR
-461 WDEFSIERGAAFDVD
+461 WDEFCIERGAAFDVD
-476 ALSTTRPVEY
+476 ALSSTRPVEY
-486 EVVSPADAEGMYDV
+486 EVISPADAEGMYDV

-507 AVVRMLEQYLGPD
+507 AVVRMLEQYLGSD
-520 RFAAGVHNY
+520 RFAVGVQHY
-529 LERHSYANTTT
+529 LKRHSYANTTT

-552 EPVRT
+552 EPVRS

-563 FTGGYP
+563 FKGGYP
-569 IVSVEPHPSGLTLS
+569 ILSVERDADGLKVS
-583 QHRFVYGTARSGA
+583 QQRFTYGG
-596 DAAGPGGPG
+596 DAPNA
-605 AGGQGSAVWS
+605 ASAGQGDGELWS
-615 VPVMVRARLADGRTV
+615 VPVMVRAQLAGTGIV
-630 TERLLLSDATAN
+630 ERRFLLSGASTV
-642 VDLGGTVEW
+642 VDLGGPVSW
-651 AVVNAGGHG
+651 AVVNSGGHG
-660 YYRVRYS
+660 YYRVRY
-667 AGLLAAVARQA
+667 GGDLLGAVSRQA
-678 LEVLE
+678 LEVLD

-698 VAGDASAAEFI
+698 VAGDAGAAEFI
-709 GLVTDLGSETD
+709 ELVTDLGLETD
-720 LHVWQRTIG
+720 LHVWQRMIG

-736 IAEPDGREALSVL
+736 IAEPSGRAALEVL

-787 GRDELVRARARAI
+787 GRDELVRTRAREI
-800 FENTT
+800 FETSIGN
-805 DSGDAVEPNL
+805 GNAVEPNL
-815 AAAAVQVV
+815 AAAAVQVA
-823 AAAGDE
+823 AAAGDQ
-829 TDYGRM
+829 TDYERM
-835 LELYRSAD
+835 IDLYRSAD

-852 QSLLLFE
+852 QALLGFEPRDLFE
-859 DAALFKRTLEL
+859 RTLEL
-870 FAAEV
+870 IATEV
-875 RTQNAPYL
+875 RTQNAPYM

-889 HLDHGPAAWAFIR
+889 HLDWGPVAWKFVR
-902 DRWDELTDRFPQN
+902 DQWDELTSRFPQN
-915 SISRMAGG
+915 SIPRMVGG
-923 IRGLHTRELAG
+923 IRGLNTRELADDV
-934 EVDAF
+934 EAF

-950 TLAQHIEKM
+950 TVAQHIEKM
-959 WVNVRLREREGARI
+959 WVNVRLRERESARI
-973 GPDPAAPAS
+973 G

>member
-1 VHQGHCPLDNAQAI
+1 MPTTSSESANSTH
-15 HDGVVG
+15 VG
-21 AQQHIHHRIPDAH
+21 LA
-34 HIKRLPQAHAR
+34 PQ
-45 GLSTCARPLAR
+45 LASSH
-56 QERPDATAVEAAG
+56 G
-69 NSATLR
+69 
-75 PAGSLVAEFPAAS
+75 
-88 AAGAPV
+88 
-94 CSTSQAV
+94 V

-138 LDAARFVGEVHIEAT
+138 LGAARFVGEVRIEAT

-167 LECSDVM
+167 LECSDAA
-174 LSQDGTTSG
+174 LSQGSTTSS
-183 AEISFDAETERMTL
+183 AEISFDPETERMTL
-197 RPADGRRLEPG
+197 RPSDGRQLEPG
-208 NLRISCTFAG
+208 DLRISCTFAG

-234 EAGEAHTIATTQFE
+234 EAGETRTIATTQFE

-257 CFDEPDFKAVF
+257 CFDEPDLKAVF

-357 LVDYYGIGYP
+357 LVDYYGIPYP

-446 MQVAATDAFRPEWKR
+446 MQVATTDAFRPEWKR

-476 ALSTTRPVEY
+476 ALSTTRPIEY

-520 RFAAGVHNY
+520 RFAAGVQHY

-552 EPVRT
+552 EPVRS

-583 QHRFVYGTARSGA
+583 QHRFVYGTESEGL
-596 DAAGPGGPG
+596 
-605 AGGQGSAVWS
+605 WS
-615 VPVMVRARLADGRTV
+615 VPVMVRARLVDGSTAER
-630 TERLLLSDATAN
+630 RLLLTDAAAT
-642 VDLGGTVEW
+642 VDLGGGVEW

-660 YYRVRYS
+660 YYRVRY
-667 AGLLAAVARQA
+667 GTDLLAAVARQA

-720 LHVWQRTIG
+720 LHVWQRMIG

-736 IAEPDGREALSVL
+736 IAEPDGRETLAVL

-787 GRDELVRARARAI
+787 GRDELVRARAREL
-800 FENTT
+800 FETAV
-805 DSGDAVEPNL
+805 DSRAAVEPNL
-815 AAAAVQVV
+815 AAAAVQVA

-829 TDYGRM
+829 TDYERM

-843 TPQSELRYL
+843 TPQSELRYV

-859 DAALFKRTLEL
+859 DPTLFKRTLEL

-889 HLDHGPAAWAFIR
+889 HLDHGPMAWAFVR

-915 SISRMAGG
+915 SISRMVGG
-923 IRGLHTRELAG
+923 IRGLHTRALAA
-934 EVDAF
+934 EVEAF
-939 FAEHEVPQGAL
+939 FSEHEVPQGAL
-950 TLAQHIEKM
+950 TVAQHLEKM

-973 GPDPAAPAS
+973 G

>member
-1 VHQGHCPLDNAQAI
+1 MPTTSSESAESTHAGLAPQL
-15 HDGVVG
+15 
-21 AQQHIHHRIPDAH
+21 AH
-34 HIKRLPQAHAR
+34 LH
-45 GLSTCARPLAR
+45 G
-56 QERPDATAVEAAG
+56 
-69 NSATLR
+69 
-75 PAGSLVAEFPAAS
+75 
-88 AAGAPV
+88 
-94 CSTSQAV
+94 V

>member
-1 VHQGHCPLDNAQAI
+1 M
-15 HDGVVG
+15 
-21 AQQHIHHRIPDAH
+21 
-34 HIKRLPQAHAR
+34 
-45 GLSTCARPLAR
+45 
-56 QERPDATAVEAAG
+56 
-69 NSATLR
+69 
-75 PAGSLVAEFPAAS
+75 
-88 AAGAPV
+88 
-94 CSTSQAV
+94 
-101 GSVRAVT
+101 RAVT
-108 LLTDGSPNA
+108 FLTDGSPDA
-117 NPYRLPRDVR
+117 NPYRLPRDVL
-127 PDRYDIVIEPD
+127 PSRYDIVMEPD
-138 LDAARFVGEVHIEAT
+138 IDEARFVGEVVISAT
-153 VHAPID
+153 VQAPVDGIM
-159 SVTLNAAE
+159 LNAAD
-167 LECSDVM
+167 LDCSVAT
-174 LSQDGTTSG
+174 LQQNGSAIA
-183 AEISFDAETERMTL
+183 AEVTFDAETERMAL

-208 NLRISCTFAG
+208 ELQISCSFAG

-234 EAGEAHTIATTQFE
+234 EDGEVRTIATTQFE

-283 GEVVSSEILADGRRR
+283 SEVVSSEILADGRRR
-298 DTFADTMQM
+298 DTFADTMEM

-319 EATEPIDV
+319 EATVPVDV

-397 LADPQKATTA
+397 LADPDKATTA

-446 MQVAATDAFRPEWKR
+446 MQVATTDAFRPEWKR

-507 AVVRMLEQYLGPD
+507 AVVRMLEQFLGPD
-520 RFAAGVHNY
+520 RFAAGVQHY

-552 EPVRT
+552 EPVRS

-563 FTGGYP
+563 FTRGYP
-569 IVSVEPHPSGLTLS
+569 IVSVEPHHDGLRIA
-583 QHRFVYGTARSGA
+583 QHRFVYGSGDSA
-596 DAAGPGGPG
+596 GAEAPDAAI
-605 AGGQGSAVWS
+605 WS
-615 VPVMVRARLADGRTV
+615 VPVMVRARLVDGSTV
-630 TERLLLSDATAN
+630 ERQLLLTDASAAL
-642 VDLGGTVEW
+642 DLGGSVEW
-651 AVVNAGGHG
+651 AIVNSGGHG

-667 AGLLAAVARQA
+667 AELLAAVARQA

-720 LHVWQRTIG
+720 MHVWQRMIW

-736 IAEPDGREALSVL
+736 IAEPAGREALAVL
-749 IRDLATTALG
+749 MRDLATTALG

-770 DLDRE
+770 DLERE

-787 GRDELVRARARAI
+787 GRDELVRARAREL
-800 FENTT
+800 FEEAVGN
-805 DSGDAVEPNL
+805 SAAVEPNL
-815 AAAAVQVV
+815 AAAVVQVA

-829 TDYGRM
+829 TDYEQM

-852 QSLLLFE
+852 QSLLLF
-859 DAALFKRTLEL
+859 DDRGLFERTLEL

-889 HLDHGPAAWAFIR
+889 HLDHGPLAWAFTR

-915 SISRMAGG
+915 SISRMVGG
-923 IRGLHTRELAG
+923 IRGMHTRELAT
-934 EVDAF
+934 EVEEF
-939 FAEHEVPQGAL
+939 LSEHEVPQGAL
-950 TLAQHIEKM
+950 TVAQHVEKM

-973 GPDPAAPAS
+973 GQAAAAPTS

>member
-1 VHQGHCPLDNAQAI
+1 MPTTSSESAESTHAGLA
-15 HDGVVG
+15 
-21 AQQHIHHRIPDAH
+21 
-34 HIKRLPQAHAR
+34 PQ
-45 GLSTCARPLAR
+45 LAR
-56 QERPDATAVEAAG
+56 
-69 NSATLR
+69 LHH
-75 PAGSLVAEFPAAS
+75 
-88 AAGAPV
+88 
-94 CSTSQAV
+94 V

-138 LDAARFVGEVHIEAT
+138 LDAARFVGEVRIEAT

-159 SVTLNAAE
+159 GVTLNAAE
-167 LECSDVM
+167 LECSNAM
-174 LSQDGTTSG
+174 LSQGGTTSG
-183 AEISFDAETERMTL
+183 AEISFDPETERMTL
-197 RPADGRRLEPG
+197 RLSDGRQLEPG
-208 NLRISCTFAG
+208 DLRISCTFAG

-283 GEVVSSEILADGRRR
+283 SEVVSSEVLADGRRR

-319 EATEPIDV
+319 EATEPTDV

-357 LVDYYGIGYP
+357 LVDYYGIDYP

-446 MQVAATDAFRPEWKR
+446 MQVATTDAFRPEWKR
-461 WDEFSIERGAAFDVD
+461 WDEFCIERGAAFDVD
-476 ALSTTRPVEY
+476 ALSTTRPIEY

-520 RFAAGVHNY
+520 RFAAGVQHY

-552 EPVRT
+552 EPVRS

-583 QHRFVYGTARSGA
+583 QHRFVYGTASEG
-596 DAAGPGGPG
+596 
-605 AGGQGSAVWS
+605 VWS
-615 VPVMVRARLADGRTV
+615 VPVMVRARLLDGSTAER
-630 TERLLLSDATAN
+630 RLLLTDGTATL
-642 VDLGGTVEW
+642 DLGGVVEW

-660 YYRVRYS
+660 YYRVRY
-667 AGLLAAVARQA
+667 GTDLLAAVARQA

-698 VAGDASAAEFI
+698 VAGDAGAAEFI

-720 LHVWQRTIG
+720 LHVWQRMIG

-736 IAEPDGREALSVL
+736 IAEPDGRETLAVL

-787 GRDELVRARARAI
+787 GRDELVRTRARAI
-800 FENTT
+800 FENAT
-805 DSGDAVEPNL
+805 DGSDAVEPNL

-829 TDYGRM
+829 TDYERM

-852 QSLLLFE
+852 QSLLLFG
-859 DAALFKRTLEL
+859 DAGLFKRTLEL

-889 HLDHGPAAWAFIR
+889 QLDHGPAAWAFIR

-915 SISRMAGG
+915 SIARMAGG
-923 IRGLHTRELAG
+923 VRGLHTRELAG

-973 GPDPAAPAS
+973 G

>member
-1 VHQGHCPLDNAQAI
+1 M
-15 HDGVVG
+15 
-21 AQQHIHHRIPDAH
+21 
-34 HIKRLPQAHAR
+34 
-45 GLSTCARPLAR
+45 
-56 QERPDATAVEAAG
+56 
-69 NSATLR
+69 
-75 PAGSLVAEFPAAS
+75 
-88 AAGAPV
+88 
-94 CSTSQAV
+94 
-101 GSVRAVT
+101 RAVT
-108 LLTDGSPNA
+108 LQTAAPNP
-117 NPYRLPRDVR
+117 NPYRLPREVL
-127 PDRYDIVIEPD
+127 PSRYDIVIEPD
-138 LDAARFVGEVHIEAT
+138 LDEARFVGEVVITAT
-153 VHAPID
+153 VQAPVD
-159 SVTLNAAE
+159 SVVLNAAD
-167 LECSDVM
+167 LDC
-174 LSQDGTTSG
+174 
-183 AEISFDAETERMTL
+183 AEATLQQNGLAVAAEATFDAETERMTL
-197 RPADGRRLEPG
+197 RPSDGRQLEPG
-208 NLRISCTFAG
+208 DVQISCSFAG

-234 EAGEAHTIATTQFE
+234 GAGEAHTIATTQFE

-319 EATEPIDV
+319 EATEPTDV

-332 RIVHVRGKSALTG
+332 RIVHVRGKSALTE

-357 LVDYYGIGYP
+357 LVDYYGIPYP

-397 LADPQKATTA
+397 LADPQRATTA

-446 MQVAATDAFRPEWKR
+446 MQVATTDAFRPEWKR

-476 ALSTTRPVEY
+476 ALSTTRPIEY

-520 RFAAGVHNY
+520 RFAVGVQHY

-552 EPVRT
+552 EPVRS

-569 IVSVEPHPSGLTLS
+569 IVSVEPDPSGLTLS
-583 QHRFVYGTARSGA
+583 QHRFMYGAE
-596 DAAGPGGPG
+596 PG
-605 AGGQGSAVWS
+605 ASADGIWS

-630 TERLLLSDATAN
+630 SERLLLSDAATN

-660 YYRVRYS
+660 YYRVHYS
-667 AGLLAAVARQA
+667 ADLLAAVARQA

-709 GLVTDLGSETD
+709 GLVTDLGAETD
-720 LHVWQRTIG
+720 LHVWQRIIG

-736 IAEPDGREALSVL
+736 IAEPDGRAALAVL

-770 DLDRE
+770 DLDLE

-787 GRDELVRARARAI
+787 GRDELVRTRARAI
-800 FENTT
+800 FENAT
-805 DSGDAVEPNL
+805 DGSDAVEPNL
-815 AAAAVQVV
+815 AAAAVQVA

-829 TDYGRM
+829 TDYERM

-859 DAALFKRTLEL
+859 DPTLFKRTLEL

-889 HLDHGPAAWAFIR
+889 HLDHGPMAWAFVR

-915 SISRMAGG
+915 SIPRMAGG
-923 IRGLHTRELAG
+923 VRGLHTRELAG

-973 GPDPAAPAS
+973 G

>member
-1 VHQGHCPLDNAQAI
+1 M
-15 HDGVVG
+15 
-21 AQQHIHHRIPDAH
+21 
-34 HIKRLPQAHAR
+34 
-45 GLSTCARPLAR
+45 
-56 QERPDATAVEAAG
+56 
-69 NSATLR
+69 
-75 PAGSLVAEFPAAS
+75 
-88 AAGAPV
+88 
-94 CSTSQAV
+94 
-101 GSVRAVT
+101 RAVT
-108 LLTDGSPNA
+108 LQTDGSPDA
-117 NPYRLPRDVR
+117 NPYRLPRDVL

-138 LDAARFVGEVHIEAT
+138 IDEARFVGGVVISAT
-153 VHAPID
+153 VQAPVD
-159 SVTLNAAE
+159 SVMLNAAD
-167 LECSDVM
+167 LDCSDATLQQNGSAVP
-174 LSQDGTTSG
+174 
-183 AEISFDAETERMTL
+183 AEVTFHPDTERMTL
-197 RPADGRRLEPG
+197 RPSDGRQLEPG
-208 NLRISCTFAG
+208 DLRISCSFAG
-218 ELNDQLR
+218 VLNDQLR

-234 EAGEAHTIATTQFE
+234 EDGEAHAIATTQFE

-283 GEVVSSEILADGRRR
+283 GEVVSSEIVADGRRR

-319 EATEPIDV
+319 EATEPTDV

-357 LVDYYGIGYP
+357 LVDYYGIDYP

-446 MQVAATDAFRPEWKR
+446 MQVATTDAFRPEWKR
-461 WDEFSIERGAAFDVD
+461 WDEFCIERGAAFDVD
-476 ALSTTRPVEY
+476 ALSTTRPIEY

-520 RFAAGVHNY
+520 RFAAGVQHY

-552 EPVRT
+552 EPVRS

-569 IVSVEPHPSGLTLS
+569 VVSVEPHPSGLTLS
-583 QHRFVYGTARSGA
+583 QHRFVYGTASEG
-596 DAAGPGGPG
+596 
-605 AGGQGSAVWS
+605 VWS
-615 VPVMVRARLADGRTV
+615 VPVMVRARLLDGSTAER
-630 TERLLLSDATAN
+630 RLLLTDATATL
-642 VDLGGTVEW
+642 DLGGAVEW

-660 YYRVRYS
+660 YYRVRY
-667 AGLLAAVARQA
+667 GTDLLAAVARQA

-698 VAGDASAAEFI
+698 VAGDAGAAEFI

-720 LHVWQRTIG
+720 LHVWQRMIG

-736 IAEPDGREALSVL
+736 IAEPDGRETLAVL

-787 GRDELVRARARAI
+787 GRDELVRARAREL
-800 FENTT
+800 FEAAAG
-805 DSGDAVEPNL
+805 SGAAVEPNL
-815 AAAAVQVV
+815 AAAAVQVA

-829 TDYGRM
+829 TDYERM

-843 TPQSELRYL
+843 TPQGELRYL

-859 DAALFKRTLEL
+859 NAALFERTLEL

-915 SISRMAGG
+915 SISRMVGG

-934 EVDAF
+934 EVEAF
-939 FAEHEVPQGAL
+939 FSEHEVPQGAL
-950 TLAQHIEKM
+950 TVAQHIEKM

-973 GPDPAAPAS
+973 G

>member
-1 VHQGHCPLDNAQAI
+1 MPTTSSESADSTH
-15 HDGVVG
+15 VG
-21 AQQHIHHRIPDAH
+21 
-34 HIKRLPQAHAR
+34 
-45 GLSTCARPLAR
+45 LAL
-56 QERPDATAVEAAG
+56 Q
-69 NSATLR
+69 L
-75 PAGSLVAEFPAAS
+75 AS
-88 AAGAPV
+88 SHG
-94 CSTSQAV
+94 V

-108 LLTDGSPNA
+108 LLTDGSQNA

-138 LDAARFVGEVHIEAT
+138 LGAARFVGEVRIEAT

-167 LECSDVM
+167 LECSDAT
-174 LSQDGTTSG
+174 LSQGSTTSD
-183 AEISFDAETERMTL
+183 AEISFDPETERMTL
-197 RPADGRRLEPG
+197 RPSDGRQLEPG
-208 NLRISCTFAG
+208 DLRISCTFAG

-234 EAGEAHTIATTQFE
+234 EAGETRTIATTQFE

-257 CFDEPDFKAVF
+257 CFDEPDLKAVF

-357 LVDYYGIGYP
+357 LVDYYGIPYP

-446 MQVAATDAFRPEWKR
+446 MQVATTDAFRPEWKR

-476 ALSTTRPVEY
+476 ALSTTRPIEY

-520 RFAAGVHNY
+520 RFAAGVQHY

-552 EPVRT
+552 EPVRS

-583 QHRFVYGTARSGA
+583 QHRFVYGTESEGL
-596 DAAGPGGPG
+596 
-605 AGGQGSAVWS
+605 WS
-615 VPVMVRARLADGRTV
+615 VPVMVRARLVDGSTAER
-630 TERLLLSDATAN
+630 RLLLTDAAAT
-642 VDLGGTVEW
+642 VDLGGGVEW

-660 YYRVRYS
+660 YYRVRY
-667 AGLLAAVARQA
+667 GTDLLAAVARQA

-720 LHVWQRTIG
+720 LHVWQRMIG

-736 IAEPDGREALSVL
+736 IAEADGRETLAVL

-787 GRDELVRARARAI
+787 GRDELVRARAREL
-800 FENTT
+800 FETAV
-805 DSGDAVEPNL
+805 DSRTAVEPNL
-815 AAAAVQVV
+815 AAAAVQVA

-829 TDYGRM
+829 TDYERM

-843 TPQSELRYL
+843 TPQSELRYV

-859 DAALFKRTLEL
+859 DPTLFKRTLEL

-889 HLDHGPAAWAFIR
+889 HLDHGPMAWAFVR

-915 SISRMAGG
+915 SISRMVGG
-923 IRGLHTRELAG
+923 IRGLHTRALAA
-934 EVDAF
+934 EVEAF
-939 FAEHEVPQGAL
+939 FSEHEVPQGAL
-950 TLAQHIEKM
+950 TVAQHIEKM

-973 GPDPAAPAS
+973 G

>member
-1 VHQGHCPLDNAQAI
+1 M
-15 HDGVVG
+15 
-21 AQQHIHHRIPDAH
+21 
-34 HIKRLPQAHAR
+34 
-45 GLSTCARPLAR
+45 
-56 QERPDATAVEAAG
+56 
-69 NSATLR
+69 
-75 PAGSLVAEFPAAS
+75 
-88 AAGAPV
+88 
-94 CSTSQAV
+94 
-101 GSVRAVT
+101 RAVT
-108 LLTDGSPNA
+108 FLTDGSPDA
-117 NPYRLPRDVR
+117 NPYRLPRDVL
-127 PDRYDIVIEPD
+127 PSRYDILMEPD
-138 LDAARFVGEVHIEAT
+138 IAEARFVGEVVIAAT
-153 VHAPID
+153 VQAPVD
-159 SVTLNAAE
+159 SIMLNAADLDCGE
-167 LECSDVM
+167 ATLQQNGSAIA
-174 LSQDGTTSG
+174 
-183 AEISFDAETERMTL
+183 AEVTFDAETERMAL
-197 RPADGRRLEPG
+197 RPVDGRRLEPG
-208 NLRISCTFAG
+208 DLRISCTFAG

-234 EAGEAHTIATTQFE
+234 EDGELRTIATTQFE

-283 GEVVSSEILADGRRR
+283 SEVVSSEILADGRRR
-298 DTFADTMQM
+298 DDFADTMEM
-307 STYLMAFIVGDL
+307 STYLMAFIVGDV
-319 EATEPIDV
+319 EATEPVDV

-357 LVDYYGIGYP
+357 LVDYYGIPYP

-397 LADPQKATTA
+397 LADPDKATTA

-446 MQVAATDAFRPEWKR
+446 MQVATTDAFRPEWKR

-486 EVVSPADAEGMYDV
+486 EVISPADAEGMYDV

-520 RFAAGVHNY
+520 RFAAGVQHY

-552 EPVRT
+552 EPVRS

-563 FTGGYP
+563 FTRGYP
-569 IVSVEPHPSGLTLS
+569 IVSVEPHHDGLRIA
-583 QHRFVYGTARSGA
+583 QHRFVYGSGDSA
-596 DAAGPGGPG
+596 GAEAPDAAI
-605 AGGQGSAVWS
+605 WS
-615 VPVMVRARLADGRTV
+615 VPVMVRARLVDGSTV
-630 TERLLLSDATAN
+630 ERQLLLTDASATL
-642 VDLGGTVEW
+642 DLGASVEW
-651 AVVNAGGHG
+651 VIVNSGGHG

-667 AGLLAAVARQA
+667 AELLAAVARQA

-720 LHVWQRTIG
+720 LHVWQRMIW

-736 IAEPDGREALSVL
+736 IAEPAGREALAVL

-787 GRDELVRARARAI
+787 GRDELVRARAREL
-800 FENTT
+800 FEEAVGN
-805 DSGDAVEPNL
+805 SASVEPNL
-815 AAAAVQVV
+815 AAAIVQVT

-829 TDYGRM
+829 TDYEQM
-835 LELYRSAD
+835 LELYRSAE

-852 QSLLLFE
+852 QSLLLF
-859 DAALFKRTLEL
+859 DDRGLFERTLEL

-889 HLDHGPAAWAFIR
+889 HLDWGPLAWAFIR

-915 SISRMAGG
+915 SISRMVGG
-923 IRGLHTRELAG
+923 IRGMHTHELAT
-934 EVDAF
+934 EVETF
-939 FAEHEVPQGAL
+939 LSEHEVPQGAL
-950 TLAQHIEKM
+950 TVAQHVEKM

-973 GPDPAAPAS
+973 GQADAAPTS

>member
-1 VHQGHCPLDNAQAI
+1 M
-15 HDGVVG
+15 
-21 AQQHIHHRIPDAH
+21 
-34 HIKRLPQAHAR
+34 
-45 GLSTCARPLAR
+45 
-56 QERPDATAVEAAG
+56 
-69 NSATLR
+69 
-75 PAGSLVAEFPAAS
+75 
-88 AAGAPV
+88 
-94 CSTSQAV
+94 
-101 GSVRAVT
+101 RAVT
-108 LLTDGSPNA
+108 FLPDGSPDA
-117 NPYRLPRDVR
+117 NPYRLPRDVL
-127 PDRYDIVIEPD
+127 PARYDIVIEPD
-138 LDAARFVGEVHIEAT
+138 LDAARFVGEVMISAT
-153 VHAPID
+153 VQEPVD

-167 LECSDVM
+167 LECSSATLRQGSRVIEA
-174 LSQDGTTSG
+174 TV
-183 AEISFDAETERMTL
+183 SFDPDTERMTL
-197 RPADGRRLEPG
+197 RPSDGSRLDQG
-208 NLRISCTFAG
+208 DIQIVCAFAG
-218 ELNDQLR
+218 VLNDQLR

-234 EAGEAHTIATTQFE
+234 EAGETRTIATTQFE

-257 CFDEPDFKAVF
+257 CFDEPDLKAVF

-298 DTFADTMQM
+298 DTFADTMLM

-319 EATEPIDV
+319 EATEPVDV

-332 RIVHVRGKSALTG
+332 RIVHVRGKSDLTD

-357 LVDYYGIGYP
+357 LVDYYGIEYP

-446 MQVAATDAFRPEWKR
+446 MQVATTDAFRPEWKR

-507 AVVRMLEQYLGPD
+507 AVVRMLEQYLGED
-520 RFAAGVHNY
+520 RFAAGVQHY

-547 ETSSG
+547 ESSSG
-552 EPVRT
+552 EPVRS

-563 FTGGYP
+563 FAGGYP
-569 IVSVEPHPSGLTLS
+569 ILTVERHSDGLTIA
-583 QHRFVYGTARSGA
+583 QQRFVYGTNPESAE
-596 DAAGPGGPG
+596 
-605 AGGQGSAVWS
+605 GSASGTGVLWS
-615 VPVMVRARLADGRTV
+615 VPVMVRAHLDDGTTV
-630 TERLLLSDATAN
+630 ERRLLLSDVSTT
-642 VDLGGTVEW
+642 VSLGAGVSW
-651 AVVNAGGHG
+651 AVVNSGGHG
-660 YYRVRYS
+660 YYRVRY
-667 AGLLAAVARQA
+667 GDDLLGAVARQA
-678 LEVLE
+678 LEVLD

-709 GLVTDLGSETD
+709 ELVTDLGLETD
-720 LHVWQRTIG
+720 LHVWQRMIW

-736 IAEPDGREALSVL
+736 IAEPPGRAALEVL
-749 IRDLATTALG
+749 IRDVATTALG
-759 VLGFEP
+759 VLGFDS

-787 GRDELVRARARAI
+787 GRDELVRTRARELFEASIDGTAAI
-800 FENTT
+800 
-805 DSGDAVEPNL
+805 EPNL
-815 AAAAVQVV
+815 AAAAIQVA
-823 AAAGDE
+823 AAAGDQA
-829 TDYGRM
+829 DYEQMADLSRA
-835 LELYRSAD
+835 AD

-852 QSLLLFE
+852 QALLLFSQR
-859 DAALFKRTLEL
+859 DLFTRTLEL
-870 FAAEV
+870 FATEV

-889 HLDHGPAAWAFIR
+889 HLDWGPVAWEFIR
-902 DRWDELTDRFPQN
+902 DQWDELTSRFPQN
-915 SISRMAGG
+915 SISRMVGG
-923 IRGLHTRELAG
+923 IRGLHTRELAT
-934 EVDAF
+934 EVEAF

-950 TLAQHIEKM
+950 TVAQHIEKM
-959 WVNVRLREREGARI
+959 WVNVRLRERESARI
-973 GPDPAAPAS
+973 G

>member
-1 VHQGHCPLDNAQAI
+1 M
-15 HDGVVG
+15 
-21 AQQHIHHRIPDAH
+21 
-34 HIKRLPQAHAR
+34 
-45 GLSTCARPLAR
+45 
-56 QERPDATAVEAAG
+56 
-69 NSATLR
+69 
-75 PAGSLVAEFPAAS
+75 
-88 AAGAPV
+88 
-94 CSTSQAV
+94 
-101 GSVRAVT
+101 RAVT
-108 LLTDGSPNA
+108 LQTDGSPDA
-117 NPYRLPRDVR
+117 NPYRLPRDVL

-138 LDAARFVGEVHIEAT
+138 IDEARFVGGVVISAT
-153 VHAPID
+153 VQAPVD
-159 SVTLNAAE
+159 SVMLNAAD
-167 LECSDVM
+167 LDCSDATLQQNGSAVP
-174 LSQDGTTSG
+174 
-183 AEISFDAETERMTL
+183 AEVTFHPDTERMTL
-197 RPADGRRLEPG
+197 RPSDGRQLEPG
-208 NLRISCTFAG
+208 DLRISCTFAG

-283 GEVVSSEILADGRRR
+283 SEVVSSEILADGRRR

-319 EATEPIDV
+319 EATEPTGV

-357 LVDYYGIGYP
+357 LVDYYGIDYP

-446 MQVAATDAFRPEWKR
+446 MQVATTDAFRPEWKR
-461 WDEFSIERGAAFDVD
+461 WDEFCIERGAAFDVD
-476 ALSTTRPVEY
+476 ALSTTRPIEY

-520 RFAAGVHNY
+520 RFAAGVQHY

-552 EPVRT
+552 EPVRS

-569 IVSVEPHPSGLTLS
+569 VVSVEPHPSGLTLS
-583 QHRFVYGTARSGA
+583 QHRFVYGTASEG
-596 DAAGPGGPG
+596 
-605 AGGQGSAVWS
+605 VWS
-615 VPVMVRARLADGRTV
+615 VPVMVRARLLDGSTAER
-630 TERLLLSDATAN
+630 RLLLTDATATL
-642 VDLGGTVEW
+642 DLGGAVEW

-660 YYRVRYS
+660 YYRVRY
-667 AGLLAAVARQA
+667 GTDLLAAVARQA

-698 VAGDASAAEFI
+698 VAGDAGAAEFI

-720 LHVWQRTIG
+720 LHVWQRMIG

-736 IAEPDGREALSVL
+736 IAEPDGRETLAVL

-787 GRDELVRARARAI
+787 GRDELVRARAREL
-800 FENTT
+800 FEAAAG
-805 DSGDAVEPNL
+805 SGAAVEPNL
-815 AAAAVQVV
+815 AAAAVQVA

-829 TDYGRM
+829 TDYERM

-843 TPQSELRYL
+843 TPQGELRYL

-859 DAALFKRTLEL
+859 NAALFERTLEL

-915 SISRMAGG
+915 SISRMVGG

-934 EVDAF
+934 EVEAF
-939 FAEHEVPQGAL
+939 FSEHEVPQGAL
-950 TLAQHIEKM
+950 TVAQHIEKM

-973 GPDPAAPAS
+973 G

>member
-1 VHQGHCPLDNAQAI
+1 MPTTSSESADSTH
-15 HDGVVG
+15 VG
-21 AQQHIHHRIPDAH
+21 LA
-34 HIKRLPQAHAR
+34 PQ
-45 GLSTCARPLAR
+45 LASSH
-56 QERPDATAVEAAG
+56 G
-69 NSATLR
+69 
-75 PAGSLVAEFPAAS
+75 
-88 AAGAPV
+88 
-94 CSTSQAV
+94 V

-138 LDAARFVGEVHIEAT
+138 LGAARFVGKVRIEAT
-153 VHAPID
+153 VHASVD
-159 SVTLNAAE
+159 RVTLNAAE
-167 LECSDVM
+167 LECSDAA
-174 LSQDGTTSG
+174 LSQGSTTSS
-183 AEISFDAETERMTL
+183 AEISFDPETERMTL
-197 RPADGRRLEPG
+197 RPSDGRQLEPG
-208 NLRISCTFAG
+208 DLRISCTFAG

-234 EAGEAHTIATTQFE
+234 EAGETRTIATTQFE

-257 CFDEPDFKAVF
+257 CFDEPDLKAVF

-319 EATEPIDV
+319 EATEPTDV

-357 LVDYYGIGYP
+357 LVDYYGIPYP

-446 MQVAATDAFRPEWKR
+446 MQVATTDAFRPEWKR

-476 ALSTTRPVEY
+476 ALSTTRPIEY

-507 AVVRMLEQYLGPD
+507 AVVRMLEQYLGGD
-520 RFAAGVHNY
+520 RFAAGVQHY

-552 EPVRT
+552 EPVRS

-583 QHRFVYGTARSGA
+583 QHRFVYGTESEGL
-596 DAAGPGGPG
+596 
-605 AGGQGSAVWS
+605 WS
-615 VPVMVRARLADGRTV
+615 VPVMVRARLVDGSTAER
-630 TERLLLSDATAN
+630 RLLLTDTAAT
-642 VDLGGTVEW
+642 VDLGGGVEW

-660 YYRVRYS
+660 YYRVRY
-667 AGLLAAVARQA
+667 GTDLLAAVARQA

-720 LHVWQRTIG
+720 LHVWQRMIG
-729 GLKGLHA
+729 GLKGLHT
-736 IAEPDGREALSVL
+736 IAEPDGRETLAVL

-787 GRDELVRARARAI
+787 GRDELVRARAREL
-800 FENTT
+800 FETAV
-805 DSGDAVEPNL
+805 DSRAAVEPNL
-815 AAAAVQVV
+815 AAAAVQVA

-829 TDYGRM
+829 TDYERM

-843 TPQSELRYL
+843 TPQSELRYV

-859 DAALFKRTLEL
+859 DPTLFKRTLEL

-889 HLDHGPAAWAFIR
+889 HLDHGPMAWAFVR

-915 SISRMAGG
+915 SISRMVGG
-923 IRGLHTRELAG
+923 IRGLHTRALAA
-934 EVDAF
+934 EVEAF
-939 FAEHEVPQGAL
+939 FSEHEVPQGAL
-950 TLAQHIEKM
+950 TVAQHLEKM

-973 GPDPAAPAS
+973 G

>member
-1 VHQGHCPLDNAQAI
+1 M
-15 HDGVVG
+15 
-21 AQQHIHHRIPDAH
+21 
-34 HIKRLPQAHAR
+34 
-45 GLSTCARPLAR
+45 
-56 QERPDATAVEAAG
+56 
-69 NSATLR
+69 
-75 PAGSLVAEFPAAS
+75 
-88 AAGAPV
+88 
-94 CSTSQAV
+94 
-101 GSVRAVT
+101 RAVT
-108 LLTDGSPNA
+108 FLTDGSPDA
-117 NPYRLPRDVR
+117 NPYRLPRDVL
-127 PDRYDIVIEPD
+127 PSRYDIVMEPD
-138 LDAARFVGEVHIEAT
+138 IDEARFVGEVVISAT
-153 VHAPID
+153 VQAPVD
-159 SVTLNAAE
+159 SIMLNAAD
-167 LECSDVM
+167 LDCSVAT
-174 LSQDGTTSG
+174 LQQNGSAIA
-183 AEISFDAETERMTL
+183 AEVTFDAETERMAL

-208 NLRISCTFAG
+208 ELQISCSFAG

-234 EAGEAHTIATTQFE
+234 EDGEVRTIATTQFE

-283 GEVVSSEILADGRRR
+283 SEVVSSEILADGRRR
-298 DTFADTMQM
+298 DTFADTMEM

-319 EATEPIDV
+319 EATVPVDV

-397 LADPQKATTA
+397 LADPDKATTA

-446 MQVAATDAFRPEWKR
+446 MQVATTDAFRPEWKR

-507 AVVRMLEQYLGPD
+507 AVVRMLEQFLGPD
-520 RFAAGVHNY
+520 RFAAGVQHY

-552 EPVRT
+552 EPVRS

-563 FTGGYP
+563 FTRGYP
-569 IVSVEPHPSGLTLS
+569 IVSVEPHHDGLRIA
-583 QHRFVYGTARSGA
+583 QHRFVYGSGDSA
-596 DAAGPGGPG
+596 GAEAPDAAI
-605 AGGQGSAVWS
+605 WS
-615 VPVMVRARLADGRTV
+615 VPVMVRARLVDGSTV
-630 TERLLLSDATAN
+630 ERQLLLTDASAAL
-642 VDLGGTVEW
+642 DLGGSVEW
-651 AVVNAGGHG
+651 AIVNSGGHG

-667 AGLLAAVARQA
+667 AELLAAVARQA

-720 LHVWQRTIG
+720 MHVWQRMIW

-736 IAEPDGREALSVL
+736 IAEPAGREALAVL
-749 IRDLATTALG
+749 MRDLATTALG

-770 DLDRE
+770 DLERE

-787 GRDELVRARARAI
+787 GRDELVRARAREL
-800 FENTT
+800 FEEAVGN
-805 DSGDAVEPNL
+805 SAAVEPNL
-815 AAAAVQVV
+815 AAAVVQVA

-829 TDYGRM
+829 TDYEQM

-852 QSLLLFE
+852 QSLLLF
-859 DAALFKRTLEL
+859 DDRGLFERTLEL

-889 HLDHGPAAWAFIR
+889 HLDHGPLAWAFTR

-915 SISRMAGG
+915 SISRMVGG
-923 IRGLHTRELAG
+923 IRGMHTRELAT
-934 EVDAF
+934 EVEEF
-939 FAEHEVPQGAL
+939 LSEHEVPQGAL
-950 TLAQHIEKM
+950 TVAQHVEKM

-973 GPDPAAPAS
+973 GQAAAAPTS

>member
-1 VHQGHCPLDNAQAI
+1 M
-15 HDGVVG
+15 
-21 AQQHIHHRIPDAH
+21 
-34 HIKRLPQAHAR
+34 
-45 GLSTCARPLAR
+45 
-56 QERPDATAVEAAG
+56 
-69 NSATLR
+69 
-75 PAGSLVAEFPAAS
+75 
-88 AAGAPV
+88 
-94 CSTSQAV
+94 
-101 GSVRAVT
+101 RAVT
-108 LLTDGSPNA
+108 FLTDGSPDA
-117 NPYRLPRDVR
+117 NPYRLPRDVL
-127 PDRYDIVIEPD
+127 PSRYDIVMEPD
-138 LDAARFVGEVHIEAT
+138 IAEARFVGEVVISAT
-153 VHAPID
+153 VQAPVD
-159 SVTLNAAE
+159 SIMLNAAD
-167 LECSDVM
+167 LDCSVAT
-174 LSQDGTTSG
+174 LQQNGSAIA
-183 AEISFDAETERMTL
+183 AEVTFDAETERMAL

-208 NLRISCTFAG
+208 ELQISCSFAG

-234 EAGEAHTIATTQFE
+234 EDGEVRTIATTQFE

-283 GEVVSSEILADGRRR
+283 SEVVSSEILADGRRR
-298 DTFADTMQM
+298 DTFADTMEM

-319 EATEPIDV
+319 EATVPVDV

-397 LADPQKATTA
+397 LADPDKATTA

-446 MQVAATDAFRPEWKR
+446 MQVATTDAFRPEWKR

-507 AVVRMLEQYLGPD
+507 AVVRMLEQFLGPD
-520 RFAAGVHNY
+520 RFAAGVQHY

-552 EPVRT
+552 EPVRS

-563 FTGGYP
+563 FTRGYP
-569 IVSVEPHPSGLTLS
+569 IVSVEPYEAGLTLS
-583 QHRFVYGTARSGA
+583 QHRFVYGS
-596 DAAGPGGPG
+596 AGPDSTPSSD
-605 AGGQGSAVWS
+605 ASGSANVAGPAAESTVGIWS
-615 VPVMVRARLADGRTV
+615 VPVMVRARLTDGRTV
-630 TERLLLSDATAN
+630 TERLLLSDASAYI
-642 VDLGGTVEW
+642 DLGGPVEW

-667 AGLLAAVARQA
+667 AELLTAVARQA

-709 GLVTDLGSETD
+709 ALVTDLGAETD
-720 LHVWQRTIG
+720 LHVWQRMIW

-736 IAEPDGREALSVL
+736 IAEPAGREALAVL

-759 VLGFEP
+759 VVGFEP

-770 DLDRE
+770 DLERE

-787 GRDELVRARARAI
+787 GRDELVRARAREL
-800 FENTT
+800 FEEAVGN
-805 DSGDAVEPNL
+805 SAAVEPNL
-815 AAAAVQVV
+815 AAAVVQVT

-829 TDYGRM
+829 TDYEQM

-859 DAALFKRTLEL
+859 DRELFERTLEL
-870 FAAEV
+870 FASEV

-889 HLDHGPAAWAFIR
+889 HPDWGPLAWAFIR
-902 DRWDELTDRFPQN
+902 DRWNELTDRFPQN
-915 SISRMAGG
+915 SISRMVGG
-923 IRGLHTRELAG
+923 IRGLHTRELAT
-934 EVDAF
+934 EVEAF
-939 FAEHEVPQGAL
+939 FAEHEVPQGPL
-950 TLAQHIEKM
+950 TIAQHIEKM
-959 WVNVRLREREGARI
+959 WVNVRLGEHEGALI
-973 GPDPAAPAS
+973 GQAAQSPAS

>member
-1 VHQGHCPLDNAQAI
+1 MPTTSSESADSTH
-15 HDGVVG
+15 VG
-21 AQQHIHHRIPDAH
+21 LA
-34 HIKRLPQAHAR
+34 PQ
-45 GLSTCARPLAR
+45 LASSH
-56 QERPDATAVEAAG
+56 G
-69 NSATLR
+69 
-75 PAGSLVAEFPAAS
+75 
-88 AAGAPV
+88 
-94 CSTSQAV
+94 V

-138 LDAARFVGEVHIEAT
+138 LGAARFVGEVRIEAT

-167 LECSDVM
+167 LECSDAA
-174 LSQDGTTSG
+174 LSQGSTTSD
-183 AEISFDAETERMTL
+183 AEISFDPETERMTL
-197 RPADGRRLEPG
+197 RPADGRQLEPG
-208 NLRISCTFAG
+208 DLRISCTFAG

-234 EAGEAHTIATTQFE
+234 EAGETRTIATTQFE

-257 CFDEPDFKAVF
+257 CFDEPDLKAVF

-319 EATEPIDV
+319 EATEPTDV

-357 LVDYYGIGYP
+357 LVDYYGIPYP

-446 MQVAATDAFRPEWKR
+446 MQVATTDAFRPEWKR

-476 ALSTTRPVEY
+476 ALSTTRPIEY

-520 RFAAGVHNY
+520 RFAVGVQHY

-552 EPVRT
+552 EPVRS

-583 QHRFVYGTARSGA
+583 QHRFVYGTESEGL
-596 DAAGPGGPG
+596 
-605 AGGQGSAVWS
+605 WS
-615 VPVMVRARLADGRTV
+615 VPVMVRARLVDGSTAER
-630 TERLLLSDATAN
+630 RLLLTDTAAT
-642 VDLGGTVEW
+642 VDLGGGVEW

-660 YYRVRYS
+660 YYRVRY
-667 AGLLAAVARQA
+667 GTELLAAVARQA

-720 LHVWQRTIG
+720 LHVWQRMIG

-736 IAEPDGREALSVL
+736 IAEPDGRETLAVL

-787 GRDELVRARARAI
+787 GRDELVRARAREL
-800 FENTT
+800 FETAV
-805 DSGDAVEPNL
+805 DSRAAVEPNL
-815 AAAAVQVV
+815 AAAAVQVA

-829 TDYGRM
+829 TDYERM

-843 TPQSELRYL
+843 TPQSELRYV

-859 DAALFKRTLEL
+859 DPTLFKRTLEL

-889 HLDHGPAAWAFIR
+889 HLDHGPMAWAFVR

-915 SISRMAGG
+915 SISRMVGG
-923 IRGLHTRELAG
+923 IRGLHTRALAA
-934 EVDAF
+934 EVEAF
-939 FAEHEVPQGAL
+939 FSEHEVPQGAL
-950 TLAQHIEKM
+950 TVAQHLEKM

-973 GPDPAAPAS
+973 G

>member
-1 VHQGHCPLDNAQAI
+1 M
-15 HDGVVG
+15 
-21 AQQHIHHRIPDAH
+21 
-34 HIKRLPQAHAR
+34 
-45 GLSTCARPLAR
+45 
-56 QERPDATAVEAAG
+56 
-69 NSATLR
+69 
-75 PAGSLVAEFPAAS
+75 
-88 AAGAPV
+88 
-94 CSTSQAV
+94 

-108 LLTDGSPNA
+108 PLTDSSPDA
-117 NPYRLPRDVR
+117 NPYRLPRDVH
-127 PDRYDIVIEPD
+127 PVRYDILIEPD
-138 LDAARFVGEVHIEAT
+138 LEAARFVGEVSIDAK
-153 VHAPID
+153 VHASIG

-167 LECSDVM
+167 LECTDATLRQGDRTV
-174 LSQDGTTSG
+174 G
-183 AEISFDAETERMTL
+183 ADISFDPDTERMML
-197 RPADGRRLEPG
+197 RPADGSRLEPG
-208 NLRISCTFAG
+208 DLRIACAFAG
-218 ELNDQLR
+218 VLNDQLR

-234 EAGEAHTIATTQFE
+234 EAGETHTIATTQFE

-257 CFDEPDFKAVF
+257 CFDEPDLKAVF
-268 GVTMIVPADLMAVSC
+268 GVTMIVPAGLMAVSC
-283 GEVVSSEILADGRRR
+283 GEVVSSETLPDGRRR
-298 DTFADTMQM
+298 DTFADTMLM

-319 EATEPIDV
+319 EATDPVNV

-332 RIVHVRGKSALTG
+332 RIVHARGKSALTS

-357 LVDYYGIGYP
+357 LVDYYGIDYP

-397 LADPQKATTA
+397 LADPQNATTA

-461 WDEFSIERGAAFDVD
+461 WDEFCIERGAAFDVD

-486 EVVSPADAEGMYDV
+486 EVISPADAEGMYDV

-520 RFAAGVHNY
+520 RFAVGVQHY

-552 EPVRT
+552 EPVRS

-563 FTGGYP
+563 FKGGYP
-569 IVSVEPHPSGLTLS
+569 ILSVERHPDGLKVS
-583 QHRFVYGTARSGA
+583 QQRFTYGGDTPN
-596 DAAGPGGPG
+596 AAS
-605 AGGQGSAVWS
+605 AEQGDSELWS
-615 VPVMVRARLADGRTV
+615 VPVMVRARLAGTG
-630 TERLLLSDATAN
+630 TAERRFLLSGASTV
-642 VDLGGTVEW
+642 VDLGGPVSW
-651 AVVNAGGHG
+651 AVVNSGGHG
-660 YYRVRYS
+660 YYRVRY
-667 AGLLAAVARQA
+667 GGDLLGAVARQA
-678 LEVLE
+678 LEVLD

-709 GLVTDLGSETD
+709 ELVTDLGLETD
-720 LHVWQRTIG
+720 LHVWQRMIG

-736 IAEPDGREALSVL
+736 IAAPSGRAALEVL

-787 GRDELVRARARAI
+787 GRDELVRTRAREI
-800 FENTT
+800 FETSIGN
-805 DSGDAVEPNL
+805 GAAVEPNL
-815 AAAAVQVV
+815 AAAAVLVA
-823 AAAGDE
+823 AAAGDQ
-829 TDYGRM
+829 TDYERM
-835 LELYRSAD
+835 IDLYRSAD

-852 QSLLLFE
+852 GALLGFEPRDLFE
-859 DAALFKRTLEL
+859 RTLEL
-870 FAAEV
+870 IATEV
-875 RTQNAPYL
+875 RTQNAPYM

-889 HLDHGPAAWAFIR
+889 HLDWGPVAWKFVR
-902 DRWDELTDRFPQN
+902 DQWDELTSRFPQN
-915 SISRMAGG
+915 SIPRMVGG
-923 IRGLHTRELAG
+923 IRGLSTRELAA
-934 EVDAF
+934 EVEAF

-950 TLAQHIEKM
+950 TVAQHIEKM
-959 WVNVRLREREGARI
+959 WVNVRLRERESARI
-973 GPDPAAPAS
+973 G